1 MSCVSRINESENKMK
16 HNQEAA
22 ESNNLQ
28 YLHDT
33 ETVLALRN
41 QFMEMIAQGGS
52 PVMCKIKVWAQLKN
66 AIIREAFAK
75 AHLPIPEFVLESFG
89 ERK

>member
-1 MSCVSRINESENKMK
+1 MSWVSRIKERENKMK

-22 ESNNLQ
+22 ESNNVQ

-33 ETVLALRN
+33 EKVLELRN
-41 QFMEMIAQGGS
+41 QFIDMIAHGGC
-52 PVMCKIKVWAQLKN
+52 PAMCKIKVWAQLKN

-75 AHLPIPEFVLESFG
+75 AHLPVPEFVLESFG